1 MHKNLYSSN
10 KKHHQS
16 LIQIYIISMIQ
27 KSVIFKRLKMAIK
40 TKHYIPNKQR
50 YQNYVNRLKEQ
61 GGAIKKIYFE
71 KEELE
76 QIEQLKNKLM
86 LSDKATVSDIVKA
99 VILIASE
106 GELYTSSGIV
116 NISALTTINKA

>member
-1 MHKNLYSSN
+1 M
-10 KKHHQS
+10 
-16 LIQIYIISMIQ
+16 IQIYIISMIQ

-61 GGAIKKIYFE
+61 GGAIKKIYFD

-86 LSDKATVSDIVKA
+86 LSDKATVSDIIKA

-106 GELYTSSGIV
+106 GELYTPSGIV
-116 NISALTTINKA
+116 NISALITTKKA